1 MNYDAVSVAPDVY
14 EVLFENDRVRV
25 LNVVGEPG
33 SVTPMHRH
41 PDSVVHAL
49 RDASIEVSSEDGESR
64 RVEISAGSTFWTDET
79 THSVE
84 NVGDA
89 TVRLLRIEL
98 KP

>member
-1 MNYDAVSVAPDVY
+1 MNHDAVAVAPDVY

-33 SVTPMHRH
+33 SVIPMHRH

-49 RDASIEVSSEDGESR
+49 KDASIEVSSSVGESR
-64 RVEISAGSTFWTDET
+64 RVEISAGSTFWTDEN